1 MVIRRKAADYV
12 VSKQH
17 PLRPLGTHGIV
28 YSSLYKG
35 GREGLAH
42 CTEGG
47 EVLAHCTEGG
57 EVLAHCTEGGVAHC
71 TEGGGV
77 AHCTEGEGGFSSLY
91 RSG

>member
-57 EVLAHCTEGGVAHC
+57 VAHC